1 MNRVQVTISYG
12 ADAAGLVRPDD
23 VLVLKPVHL
32 VAAER
37 HFKGNPPGVE
47 GTLWAAWY
55 ALRVEAPFAD
65 WLESIVAVS
74 EETVPPSSATAPA
87 TSPTS
92 P

>member
-1 MNRVQVTISYG
+1 MQRVQVTVSY
-12 ADAAGLVRPDD
+12 DPELEREPD
-23 VLVLKPVHL
+23 VVILRPVHL

-37 HFKGNPPGVE
+37 HYKGNIPGVE

-55 ALRVEAPFAD
+55 ALRIERTFAD
-65 WLESIVAVS
+65 WLDDLEGIA
-74 EETVPPSSATAPA
+74 EEQVPPSLATAPA

>member
-1 MNRVQVTISYG
+1 MNRVQVTIG
-12 ADAAGLVRPDD
+12 IEGEAEPV

-37 HFKGNPPGVE
+37 HFKGDPPPVE

-55 ALRVEAPFAD
+55 ALRTEQAFAD
-65 WLESIVAVS
+65 WLESIESVA
-74 EETVPPSSATAPA
+74 EELVPPSSATAPA